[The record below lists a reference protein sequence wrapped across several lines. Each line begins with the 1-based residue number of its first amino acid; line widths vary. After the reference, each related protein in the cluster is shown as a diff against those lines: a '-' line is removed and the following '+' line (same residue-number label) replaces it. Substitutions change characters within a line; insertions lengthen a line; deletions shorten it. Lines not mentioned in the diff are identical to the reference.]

1 MTDHILIIDDD
12 QEILSLLADY
22 LQRQGYHTSTLTHG
36 LKLQAFLEKN
46 TVDLIVLDI
55 MLPGQDGLDVC
66 KNLRHYSTIPV
77 IMLTA
82 RSEEMDR
89 IIGLEIGADDY
100 LAKPFNPRELLARI
114 KVVLR
119 RTRTTP
125 TSTIQ
130 DSAVPNPTI
139 SDQVEFGEWL
149 FNTRTHQ
156 LLAPNGIS
164 ALLSMAE
171 ARLLQIFLQNP
182 QTTLSRDRLL
192 HQLKGRD
199 ATPYD
204 RSIDMQISRLRQ
216 HFKDMD
222 ERFDFIKT
230 LRNEGYMLTCAV
242 TPIRKKS

>member
-22 LQRQGYHTSTLTHG
+22 LQRQGYQTSTLSSG
-36 LKLQAFLEKN
+36 IRLQQFLSEN

-55 MLPGQDGLDVC
+55 MLPEQDGLEVC

-82 RSEEMDR
+82 RGEEMDR

-100 LAKPFNPRELLARI
+100 LAKPFNPRELVARI

-119 RTRTTP
+119 RTRTIPPGDLKQETANKL
-125 TSTIQ
+125 TFAS
-130 DSAVPNPTI
+130 
-139 SDQVEFGEWL
+139 WL
-149 FNTRTHQ
+149 FDTDNNQ
-156 LLAPNGIS
+156 LTAPNGVTTV
-164 ALLSMAE
+164 LSIAE
-171 ARLLQIFLQNP
+171 VRLLQLFLQNP
-182 QTTLSRDRLL
+182 QTALSRDRLL
-192 HQLKGRD
+192 HKLKGRD
-199 ATPYD
+199 ASPYD

-222 ERFDFIKT
+222 DSFDLIKT
-230 LRNEGYMLTCAV
+230 LRNEGYILNCPV
-242 TPIRKKS
+242 TPLRKNSS